1 MLSAIPSKKFYLW
14 ILILFKVE
22 TNVEV
27 DTKELIDQ
35 CTPFYTSRLKLAL
48 AEAF

>member
-1 MLSAIPSKKFYLW
+1 MPSANPSTNLTSEV
-14 ILILFKVE
+14 LILFKVA